1 VVRERAVGEIEKNAG
16 RGERGVKD
24 ILRNRDRNK
33 NDQDYHE
40 IYREGSRGENYLLG
54 WAGGQKLKKGGD
66 GVFVPSAE
74 SVYIVTRRD
83 IHG

>member
-33 NDQDYHE
+33 NDQDNHE
-40 IYREGSRGENYLLG
+40 IYREGSRGENDLLG
-54 WAGGQKLKKGGD
+54 WAPARAPKNTHRGATGCL
-66 GVFVPSAE
+66 SLALR
-74 SVYIVTRRD
+74 VYTS
-83 IHG
+83 